1 MRPSKQYGTL
11 RYAVI
16 GAAIIAIAGG
26 LLAFMH
32 NFLITR
38 ELSTSNERNNIFLT
52 RVFANI
58 MWPEIREFVA
68 TAHTLP
74 PETLKTHPLIAR
86 TYARVADMAKD
97 VPLLKIKIFDLHGLT
112 VFSTEAA
119 QIGETKT
126 TYPGFVS
133 ARNGKV
139 ASIAV
144 QRDSFNAING
154 VVRDRQILSSY
165 IPIWNAAGEVEG
177 VFEIYADV
185 TEFAA
190 QLRNA
195 GMLQLAVVG
204 LTFLLLYEIAL
215 NLIRHRDRIIAE
227 THAEQLRLMET
238 AVAAEEASRTKS
250 AFLANMSHELRTPL
264 NAVIGFAETMRL
276 QPFGPIGSPKYL
288 TYLEDIWKSG
298 RNLLDI
304 VENVLEMARIDDGN
318 MKLHLSSVPVS
329 DLVDSVIRLADS
341 APSAPRAPIR
351 AHLPGAPV
359 MLLIDEKRV
368 RQVLA
373 QLVSN
378 ARKFTPPHGSIEI
391 SARWNRAGRM
401 EIAVTDTG
409 IGMAPEDIGRV
420 LVPFN
425 KVGSPYAHSS
435 SGPRLGLPL
444 ARMIME
450 LHGGTLTIESVLGK
464 GTCVTVVFAE
474 RSIVYDDGPVI
485 ASSYSR

>member
-16 GAAIIAIAGG
+16 GAAIIAVAGG

-58 MWPEIREFVA
+58 MWPEIRTFVA

-74 PETLKTHPLIAR
+74 LETLKAHPLIAR
-86 TYARVADMAKD
+86 TRAQVADMAKD
-97 VPLLKIKIFDLHGLT
+97 VPLLKIKIFDLNGLT
-112 VFSTEAA
+112 VFSTEAV

-133 ARNGKV
+133 ARSGKV

-351 AHLPGAPV
+351 AHLPGTSV